1 LLVVVGAA
9 EEVPEV
15 APAEVAD
22 DPGVVAELPV
32 AGVLA
37 DDPADE
43 LVGPAAAEEEEEETD
58 ELDEAT
64 VAELEGV
71 LEVELRQEDEPGLIV
86 NGAD

>member
-1 LLVVVGAA
+1 MLVVVGAA

-43 LVGPAAAEEEEEETD
+43 LVGPAAAEEEEETD

-71 LEVELRQEDEPGLIV
+71 LEVEFRQEDEPGLIV
-86 NGAD
+86 KGAD

>member
-43 LVGPAAAEEEEEETD
+43 LVGPAA
-58 ELDEAT
+58 
-64 VAELEGV
+64 V
-71 LEVELRQEDEPGLIV
+71 EVELRQEDEPGLIV